1 MKLKRMKDI
10 EEKFDAV
17 QMSLK
22 TGKSKQQ
29 KGKVRGSQ
37 GSDLT
42 LAP

>member
-10 EEKFDAV
+10 EEKFDVV

-22 TGKSKQQ
+22 TGKFKQP